1 MIVYKWKITE
11 TVIEG
16 GILKR
21 VKYWC
26 QGADGHNVVETE
38 GNWTMQIQHQITDD
52 TMEEQVAEWLDFDAI
67 QSGKH
72 LIKYRLQEQLDAMRS
87 PTLTKTPW
95 AVYTFEV
102 KV

>member
-1 MIVYKWKITE
+1 MTNFDWKILE

-38 GNWTMQIQHQITDD
+38 GNWTMHIQHQVTDD
-52 TMEEQVAEWLDFDAI
+52 TMEEQVVEWLDFDAI

-72 LIKYRLQEQLDAMRS
+72 LIKYRLQEQLDALRS
-87 PTLTKTPW
+87 PKSTKTPW
-95 AVYTFEV
+95 AVDTF
-102 KV
+102 KVTI